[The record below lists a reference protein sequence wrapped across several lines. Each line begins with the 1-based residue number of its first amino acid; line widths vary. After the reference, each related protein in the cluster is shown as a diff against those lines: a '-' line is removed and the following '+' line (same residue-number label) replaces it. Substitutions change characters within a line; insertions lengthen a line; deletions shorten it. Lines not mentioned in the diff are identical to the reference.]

1 MTDATFARSS
11 TQTASAPIRDTRASA
26 GASGATETVEGH
38 CVSRIRVCL
47 VGPSLDI
54 LGGQAV
60 QAARL
65 LRHLRQ
71 MPGHEVDFLP
81 VNPRL
86 PTLIRGLQE
95 VKYLRT
101 ILTTLAYVSSLVRRL
116 RRYDVIH
123 VFSASYF
130 SFILAPLPAMLIA
143 RAFGKRVVLNYRS
156 GQADDH
162 LRRSAFAARCM
173 RLAHVIVVPS
183 DYLVGVFADHGLASQ
198 AIPNIVDIAA
208 IPHRERRIVQPLL
221 LSNRN
226 LEPLYN
232 VACVLR
238 AFALVQ
244 ARVPSSRL
252 TVIGDGSER
261 IRLSAL
267 AAELGLQHV
276 EFVGKVPPARMA
288 DYYLA
293 ADIYVNAPDI
303 DNMPGSI
310 IEAFA
315 AGLPVVSTN
324 AGGIKCMVRHGENG
338 LLVERGDHVALASEV
353 LRLLQEPDLAL
364 RLARCA
370 RAECAERYVWPAVS
384 AQWDELYRGEFE
396 SLARKH

>member
-1 MTDATFARSS
+1 MTDTTIVRGS
-11 TQTASAPIRDTRASA
+11 TQTADAPVREVSASA
-26 GASGATETVEGH
+26 RACAPAEAGEGP
-38 CVSRIRVCL
+38 CPSQIRVCL

-71 MPGHEVDFLP
+71 MPGLEVDFIP

-86 PTLIRGLQE
+86 PRLIRGLQK

-101 ILTTLAYVSSLVRRL
+101 IVTTIAYVSSLVRRL

-130 SFILAPLPAMLIA
+130 SFILAPLPAMVVA

-162 LRRSAFAARCM
+162 LRRSAVAARCM

-183 DYLVGVFADHGLASQ
+183 DYLVGIFASHGLTSQ
-198 AIPNIVDIAA
+198 AIPNIVDIDA
-208 IPHRERRIVQPLL
+208 IPYRERRIVRPVL

-244 ARVPSSRL
+244 RHVPTARL

-261 IRLSAL
+261 TRLIAL
-267 AAELGLQHV
+267 AAELGLEHV
-276 EFVGKVPPARMA
+276 EFLGNVAPVRMA
-288 DYYLA
+288 DHYGA
-293 ADIYVNAPDI
+293 SDIYVNAPEI

-324 AGGIKCMVRHGENG
+324 AGGIKCLVRHRENG
-338 LLVERGDHVALASEV
+338 LLVERGDHVALANEV
-353 LRLLQEPDLAL
+353 LQLLEVPGLAL
-364 RLARCA
+364 RLARSA
-370 RAECAERYVWPAVS
+370 RAECAARYVWSAVG
-384 AQWDELYRGEFE
+384 AQWYELYRGQFE
-396 SLARKH
+396 SLRRKN